1 MLNDFRVYG
10 VSLSKGLSLFFVTEE
25 TFIFA
30 GRMCDCIMQG
40 KVFLRLLALCGGLL
54 CGASLF
60 AQQVRFALNAQTG
73 AVDSLFVEKAEGI
86 KWLMRTDG
94 SQYKWITADYGWGL
108 GYFTE
113 IRDGVPAFRSWKGLR
128 PSRLTAWCAI
138 VAVRSRLR

>member
-10 VSLSKGLSLFFVTEE
+10 VSLSKDLFLFFVTEE

-86 KWLMRTDG
+86 KWLMRRDG

-108 GYFTE
+108 GYFTKSATVFPLSVA
-113 IRDGVPAFRSWKGLR
+113 GRSLR

>member
-10 VSLSKGLSLFFVTEE
+10 VSLSKDLFLFFVTEE

-73 AVDSLFVEKAEGI
+73 AVGQFVC
-86 KWLMRTDG
+86 R
-94 SQYKWITADYGWGL
+94 
-108 GYFTE
+108 
-113 IRDGVPAFRSWKGLR
+113 KG
-128 PSRLTAWCAI
+128 
-138 VAVRSRLR
+138 